1 MMGIEDV
8 RARARRIDGVD
19 LPSGGRVDFRNFIT
33 QDIVTEDDGNA
44 VLAALSE
51 KIVEI
56 TYQVEAHERGY
67 HPDGEPHTDA
77 RPALPLWLP
86 RAHKALGWAK
96 HHKMITQKR
105 IETIRAGE
113 KRKVSDQ
120 AAMERAFVEAARSVL
135 PESEFDR
142 IISAAVAIVNVT
154 RGAANANV

>member
-1 MMGIEDV
+1 MMGGEDV

-19 LPSGGRVDFRNFIT
+19 LPSGGRIDFRNFIT

-56 TYQVEAHERGY
+56 TYQVAAHERGY
-67 HPDGEPHTDA
+67 HPDGEPHTEA

-105 IETIRAGE
+105 IEAIRARE
-113 KRKVSDQ
+113 KRTIEEQV
-120 AAMERAFVEAARSVL
+120 AMERAFVEAARSVL
-135 PESEFDR
+135 PTRDFDR
-142 IISAAVAIVNVT
+142 ILSAAVAKVT
-154 RGAANANV
+154 N